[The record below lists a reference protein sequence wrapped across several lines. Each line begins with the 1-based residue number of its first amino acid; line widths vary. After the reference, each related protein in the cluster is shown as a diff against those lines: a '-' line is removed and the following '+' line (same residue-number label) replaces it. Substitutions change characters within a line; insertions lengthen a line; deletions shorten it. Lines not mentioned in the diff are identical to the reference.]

1 MSNYRT
7 RLIPD
12 FIGCGL
18 LAVTIG
24 LLFWNRATF
33 DIWIARH
40 DNLTAYLPWW
50 SYLGQ
55 RLSAGQIPGWNPHQ
69 FSGIPFLAD
78 PQSGWMHLPAMLA
91 FTLFDPLT
99 AMKAKLLIELLI
111 AGYSTYALARLY
123 GYAPIAA
130 FTGAALFVFGPFS
143 LFSTYCCTVRLHIAT
158 WIPLA
163 LLGPEIALR
172 SRSWPGRLT
181 GIGIGAFAYSQM
193 LAGWLGQGTYDAAL
207 IIGAYCLY
215 RALTITTVGSR
226 LRRIGAGMGIGLAIG
241 LFGAALDAAA
251 LLPRLAFNGETHL
264 GAGNYDQL
272 ASGYSYNPFGLR
284 ELVTALLN
292 DDYRHRGF
300 TIPAAGILLVLL
312 AVALVPRAHPVPFFA
327 GMTLIVYWLTLDW
340 GPPYWLLSLL
350 PRWQELHN
358 HYPQQAA
365 AAVMIGPAMLAAAA
379 IDALPRL
386 PRLRHRWDRVLIPV
400 AIIASAMIWV
410 ASNQDFNRP
419 LRYPLFALIIAALL
433 ILAVGTGRL
442 GRAGTTSGM
451 VVLALLVFVEPMGLE
466 ILDARTDG
474 RIIAGWYEFW
484 DPDPNLAAAARIA
497 VSPDDP
503 FGAGAFLQQE
513 MAADGPFRYVGYGGI
528 GYPGDPNGRV
538 TYMERRA
545 EPQIQAILVNG
556 RAIFLDLYDAQGY
569 NPTQLDRY
577 VEYNTAM
584 NGHPIDYHL
593 AELRPSGI
601 GSPLLDM
608 LNVRYILVDAR
619 LPADREDVAAITQGE
634 RPVFENKYVRV
645 YENPAAF
652 PHAWLVHDVR
662 HVSRDQADALLRD
675 RAVDFTKVALVEG
688 DSPGVALPVSSAADA
703 VVVTRYQPERIEI
716 AVTAAADGLL
726 VISDTYAQGW
736 HASIDG
742 KSAPVYPT
750 NLALRGIPIT
760 QGTHSV
766 VLTYTP
772 PWLRAGLVISVAS
785 HLLLLAALAWWLS
798 GRRRRPLR

>member
-1 MSNYRT
+1 MSNHRT

-12 FIGCGL
+12 LFGCGL

-50 SYLGQ
+50 SYLGE
-55 RLSAGQIPGWNPHQ
+55 RLAAGQIPGWNPHQ

-78 PQSGWMHLPAMLA
+78 PQSGWMYVPTMLA
-91 FTLFDPLT
+91 FTIFDPLNG
-99 AMKAKLLIELLI
+99 MKAKLLIELLV

-123 GYAPIAA
+123 GYSPIAA
-130 FTGAALFVFGPFS
+130 FCGAALFVFGPFS
-143 LFSTYCCTVRLHIAT
+143 LFSAYCCTVRLHIAT

-172 SRSWPGRLT
+172 SRRWPGRLA
-181 GIGIGAFAYSQM
+181 GIGFGAFAYSQM

-215 RALTITTVGSR
+215 RSLTIGAIGSR
-226 LRRIGAGMGIGLAIG
+226 FRRAATGIGIGLAVG
-241 LFGAALDAAA
+241 LFGVALDAAA

-272 ASGYSYNPFGLR
+272 TSGYYYNPFGLR
-284 ELVTALLN
+284 ELVGSLLN

-300 TIPAAGILLVLL
+300 TVPAAGILLALL

-327 GMTLIVYWLTLDW
+327 GMTLVVYGLTLDW

-358 HYPQQAA
+358 HYPQQVAS
-365 AAVMIGPAMLAAAA
+365 AVMIGPAMLAAAA

-386 PRLRHRWDRVLIPV
+386 SRLRYRWDRVLIPIAV
-400 AIIASAMIWV
+400 IASGMIWV

-419 LRYPLFALIIAALL
+419 LRYPLFAVIIAALL
-433 ILAVGTGRL
+433 TLVVATGRL
-442 GRAGTTSGM
+442 GRAWTTR
-451 VVLALLVFVEPMGLE
+451 VLVALALLVFIEPMGLE

-474 RIIAGWYEFW
+474 RIIAGWYDFW
-484 DPDPNLAAAARIA
+484 DPDPNLAAAARTA
-497 VSPDDP
+497 VLPDDP
-503 FGAGAFLQQE
+503 FGAGDFLQQE
-513 MAADGPFRYVGYGGI
+513 KAAEGPFRYVGYGGI
-528 GYPGDPNGRV
+528 GYPGDPSGRI

-556 RAIFLDLYDAQGY
+556 RAIFLGLYDAQGY

-577 VEYNTAM
+577 VEYVTAM

-593 AELRPSGI
+593 AELRPGGI

-619 LPADREDVAAITQGE
+619 LSPDREDVVAITQGE
-634 RPVFENKYVRV
+634 RPVFENKDVRV

-652 PHAWLVHDVR
+652 PHVWLVHDVR
-662 HVSRDQADALLRD
+662 DVSRAQADALLRD
-675 RAVDFTKVALVEG
+675 RAVDFRQVALVEG
-688 DSPGVALPVSSAADA
+688 NAPEVALPDPRVAESATI
-703 VVVTRYQPERIEI
+703 TRYQPERIEI

-726 VISDTYAQGW
+726 VVSDTYTTGW
-736 HASIDG
+736 HATVDG
-742 KSAPVYPT
+742 TSAPIYPT
-750 NLALRGIPIT
+750 NLALRGIPVS
-760 QGTHSV
+760 QGTHTV
-766 VLTYTP
+766 VLTYSP
-772 PWLRAGLVISVAS
+772 PWLRPGIIISLLGHV
-785 HLLLLAALAWWLS
+785 LLLAAVAWWLHD
-798 GRRRRPLR
+798 RRSRAH